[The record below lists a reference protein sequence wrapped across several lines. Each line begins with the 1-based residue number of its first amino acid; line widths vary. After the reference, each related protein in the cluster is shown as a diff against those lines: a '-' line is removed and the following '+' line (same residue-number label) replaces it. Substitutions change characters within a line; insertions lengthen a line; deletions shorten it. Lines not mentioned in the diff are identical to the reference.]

1 MWLILLLHKKK
12 SFQRNIKTIHGKI
25 INGKL
30 QLQYRINKE
39 LGKISAFLAGEKTLP
54 SYQSRIIEQAKLT
67 YSPSGKPLE
76 KQTKTTENQRVKQ
89 IKAT

>member
-12 SFQRNIKTIHGKI
+12 SFQRNIKTINGKI
-25 INGKL
+25 INGK
-30 QLQYRINKE
+30 LQYRINKE

-76 KQTKTTENQRVKQ
+76 KQTKTIENQRVKQ